1 MKRSRVRRSMVIE
14 QRSRRAHRRRWR
26 VVLRERTPQSE
37 YWAGDAAARRAARG
51 VVVPVDARG
60 GGVVV
65 LVAITTPGGSVPAK
79 PVFERMTRF
88 WGLAY
93 LVNYA
98 VGIGAGLVM
107 EFQLGMNW
115 SGLRVVTQFFWL
127 RAAIFMLARRRKF
140 I

>member
-1 MKRSRVRRSMVIE
+1 M
-14 QRSRRAHRRRWR
+14 
-26 VVLRERTPQSE
+26 
-37 YWAGDAAARRAARG
+37 
-51 VVVPVDARG
+51 VPVDARG